1 MRPPPAAARQH
12 TPREHTCECDPVV
25 VVYPHLCGGRD
36 AVLRIS
42 RRRSPPDGG
51 GGGGALTNTR
61 RGGCNWLSV
70 GRDHENP
77 SGKAEK
83 KELGVAGQGGG
94 GWGRGQGRGGVGGGQ
109 GGDETSAKK
118 GSRNAAALRQAD
130 TRRRGGCAEM
140 RRRPPYPLG
149 EQTRQTAYI
158 VNILMGD
165 R

>member
-1 MRPPPAAARQH
+1 MNATLWWWCIHTSVAAATR
-12 TPREHTCECDPVV
+12 
-25 VVYPHLCGGRD
+25 YCGSAD
-36 AVLRIS
+36 TAL
-42 RRRSPPDGG
+42 PLME

-83 KELGVAGQGGG
+83 KELGVAGEGGG

-140 RRRPPYPLG
+140 RRRPPYPPR